1 MEQAGSRT
9 FVKSLSIEIILVTIL
24 SIGICK
30 FLQTFFCN
38 NEAVMTLAVPVILIT
53 AAIIPT
59 IVRGKNLSQIGFR
72 TGDIQLQLKILFVVF
87 AVVFPGL
94 VIGILLLDHY
104 KVPLPMRPI
113 IPEGRLFIWFCY
125 QILFVAIP
133 EEIFF
138 RGYLQS
144 NIIYLLNTVT
154 VKKNGFLE
162 WYGIIICAVVFAV
175 SHAVFLG
182 SAISILTFF
191 PGLIMG
197 WLFFRTNSL
206 LAPILF
212 HIIANIGYGVIAAII
227 A

>member
-1 MEQAGSRT
+1 MDQANNKT
-9 FVKSLSIEIILVTIL
+9 YKSLFIEIIAITII
-24 SIGICK
+24 SIGISK
-30 FLQTFFCN
+30 LLKTVFHDSESIT
-38 NEAVMTLAVPVILIT
+38 TLAVPVILIS

-59 IVRGKNLSQIGFR
+59 IIHRKNLSQIGLR
-72 TGDIQLQLKILFVVF
+72 TGDLKLQFKILFITC
-87 AVVFPGL
+87 AMVFPL
-94 VIGILLLDHY
+94 LFIGVLLLDHY
-104 KVPLPMRPI
+104 KVSLPMRPI
-113 IPEGRLFIWFCY
+113 IPEGRFYIWFCY

-144 NIIYLLNTVT
+144 NIIYLFSSLSG
-154 VKKNGFLE
+154 KKIRFLE
-162 WYGIIICAVVFAV
+162 WYGIIICAVAFAL
-175 SHAVFLG
+175 SHVVLLG
-182 SAISILTFF
+182 SSISLITFF

-212 HIIANIGYGVIAAII
+212 HVIANIGYGVIAAII